1 MVCHPRLP
9 LIAGLDFGREAVYVW
24 DASDL
29 RTLGVV
35 EAASPSDG
43 RGRGP
48 AVAWHPE
55 DPVLLIA
62 DGGPVRCW
70 TPAGVS
76 ELTKFPTGYRNVAF
90 GPDARTVWAIPTV
103 TDGDPWE
110 CSDVVDLES
119 GACGKGP
126 GWDTGVAAHP
136 AGGLVLTLR
145 SNQGATLGI
154 FARAGDGHTVA
165 PRVLRRALI
174 LDVDGYETPIFSPDG
189 RYLAVRGNAY
199 VNTLD
204 VFEFPSLDNV
214 LSTTLGEPSPGYPY
228 PQDWLDR
235 MRAWSR
241 HNIAFGTRPGV
252 LWIGTPTGTLVEADL
267 GNQRSLAHDIPSGA
281 AVTALAATASG
292 DLVVADA
299 TGELVRL
306 AASADRAV
314 ASPAAVTDFL
324 AGTSDVDADADLE
337 SQLVLTDGARTWEP
351 GDLETVDTATDSD
364 PTWLRIQVQMN
375 HAR

>member
-9 LIAGLDFGREAVYVW
+9 LIAGLDSGRGVVYIW

-29 RTLGVV
+29 RTLGIV
-35 EAASPSDG
+35 EAAAPDDG
-43 RGRGP
+43 RTRLP

-55 DPVLLIA
+55 QPVLLIA
-62 DGGPVRCW
+62 NGGPVRRW
-70 TPAGVS
+70 TPSGMSAFAGI
-76 ELTKFPTGYRNVAF
+76 PAAYRNVAF
-90 GPDARTVWAIPTV
+90 GPDGRTMWAIPTA
-103 TDGDPWE
+103 TGGDTRE
-110 CSDVVDLES
+110 CSDVLDLAT
-119 GACGKGP
+119 GALGTGP

-154 FARAGDGHTVA
+154 FARAGAAGAA
-165 PRVLRRALI
+165 PKVLRRALI

-189 RYLAVRGNAY
+189 RYLAIRGNAY

-228 PQDWLDR
+228 PQEWLDR

-267 GNQRSLAHDIPSGA
+267 GNQRSEGHDIPSGA
-281 AVTALAATASG
+281 AVTALGATAGG

-299 TGELVRL
+299 TGELTLL
-306 AASADRAV
+306 ATSADRAV
-314 ASPAAVTDFL
+314 ASRSAVPDFL
-324 AGTSDVDADADLE
+324 AGTSDVDPRADLE

-351 GDLETVDTATDSD
+351 GDLGTVDTATDSD